1 MYDVYKNI
9 SYKKLL
15 KGEVNTMKEI
25 NIKVSIE
32 GTSLFHAYRFQKD
45 DEGDIWDDDTVLTS
59 D

>member
-1 MYDVYKNI
+1 MYDVYKNN
-9 SYKKLL
+9 SYKKAI
-15 KGEVNTMKEI
+15 KRRYKHVKKI

-32 GTSLFHAYRFQKD
+32 GTSLFHTYRFQKD